1 MSLTDGWFWHQLL
14 AGSKQ
19 ESLSM
24 RPDTLALP
32 AVLLVQREA
41 AWSPGCARTHS
52 RCLRSCLSSER
63 QPGCLDAGGRLGMR
77 SQSCPRCAV

>member
-41 AWSPGCARTHS
+41 AWLPGCG
-52 RCLRSCLSSER
+52 RS
-63 QPGCLDAGGRLGMR
+63 PWDAVPVLP
-77 SQSCPRCAV
+77 QVCCVT